1 MHILGIFTLNFR
13 SFMNTM
19 TTVIF
24 AIIPTDEIRLCSII
38 ITVTLSDISV
48 EDEGVELHFENS
60 EIVFR

>member
-1 MHILGIFTLNFR
+1 MKT
-13 SFMNTM
+13 T

-24 AIIPTDEIRLCSII
+24 AIIPTDDIRLCSII

-48 EDEGVELHFENS
+48 EDEGVELPLEDS

>member
-1 MHILGIFTLNFR
+1 
-13 SFMNTM
+13 M

-24 AIIPTDEIRLCSII
+24 AIIPTDEIRVCSII

-48 EDEGVELHFENS
+48 EDENVELPLENS